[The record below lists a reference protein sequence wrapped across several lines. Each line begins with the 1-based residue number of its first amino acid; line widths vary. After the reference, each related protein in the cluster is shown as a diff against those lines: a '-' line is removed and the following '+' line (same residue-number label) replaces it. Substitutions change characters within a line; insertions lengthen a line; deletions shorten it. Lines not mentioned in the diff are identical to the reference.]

1 MASDSALVNVC
12 RQKGYKVE
20 FQRNFDGTQDTNTV
34 VVEFPSK
41 FPDHT
46 IVSKDMSAIEQL
58 ELVKKLQAEWSD
70 NAVSVTVYYKKEELP
85 AIQLWLKFNYNNN
98 LKTVSFL
105 LHSNHGFDQA
115 PLEEITRQEY
125 ENMIES
131 VKPITD
137 CEVNE
142 EDIKG
147 SFECATGMCPI
158 K

>member
-1 MASDSALVNVC
+1 MASDSALVKVC
-12 RQKGYKVE
+12 RQKGYNVE
-20 FQRNFDGTQDTNTV
+20 FQRNFDGSDDTNTV

-41 FPDHT
+41 FPENT
-46 IVSKDMSAIEQL
+46 IVSNDMSAIDQL

-70 NAVSVTVYYKKEELP
+70 NSVSVTVYYKLEELEGIK
-85 AIQLWLKFNYNNN
+85 AWLKSNYNNN

-105 LHSNHGFDQA
+105 LHSDHGFDQA

-125 ENMIES
+125 ETMILS
-131 VKPITD
+131 TKPITN

-147 SFECATGMCPI
+147 SFECATGMCPT

>member
-12 RQKGYKVE
+12 RQKGYKIE
-20 FQRNFDGTQDTNTV
+20 FQRNFDGTDDTNTV
-34 VVEFPSK
+34 VVEFPAK
-41 FPDHT
+41 FPENT
-46 IVSKDMSAIEQL
+46 IVSNDMSAIDQL

-70 NAVSVTVYYKKEELP
+70 NSVSVTVYYHAKELEDIKK
-85 AIQLWLKFNYNNN
+85 WLKHNYNNN

-105 LHSNHGFDQA
+105 LHSDHGFDQA

-125 ENMIES
+125 QDMIRLT
-131 VKPITD
+131 KPITN

>member
-12 RQKGYKVE
+12 RQNGYNIE
-20 FQRNFDGTQDTNTV
+20 FQRNFDGTDDTNTV

-58 ELVKKLQAEWSD
+58 ELVKKLQTEWSD
-70 NAVSVTVYYKKEELP
+70 NAVSVTVYYRKKELP
-85 AIQLWLKFNYNNN
+85 SIQLWLKHNYNNN

-105 LHSNHGFDQA
+105 LHSDHGFDQA

-125 ENMIES
+125 EDMIKS
-131 VKPITD
+131 TKPINN

-142 EDIKG
+142 TDIKG
-147 SFECATGMCPI
+147 SFECATGMCPV